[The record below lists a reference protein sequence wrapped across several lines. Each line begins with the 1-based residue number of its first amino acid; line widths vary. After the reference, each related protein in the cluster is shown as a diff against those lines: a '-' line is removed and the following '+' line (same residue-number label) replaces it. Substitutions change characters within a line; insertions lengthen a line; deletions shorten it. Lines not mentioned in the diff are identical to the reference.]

1 MTGMAFPIAIIYLS
15 ASLWTTD
22 SFAQGR
28 RSKYSTELSTV
39 DELHLQTGALGEQA
53 QRCGL
58 VAGDLEAPAR
68 SALDASRLRMIHTAT
83 NFIFVNVNVV
93 AAGAVCAAAINVDL
107 FRSSNEFRASVS
119 VWEHGSVIVGGKD
132 GFNARVREKIDSM
145 TRDFLEDWQKARR

>member
-1 MTGMAFPIAIIYLS
+1 MTGIVSPIAIALLF
-15 ASLWTTD
+15 AGLWPTD
-22 SFAQGR
+22 ALAQGR

-53 QRCGL
+53 ERCGL

-68 SALDASRLRMIHTAT
+68 SVLDASRLRMIHTAT
-83 NFIFVNVNVV
+83 NFVFVNVNVV

-107 FRSSNEFRASVS
+107 FRASNEFRASVS

-132 GFNARVREKIDSM
+132 GFNVRVREKIDSM
-145 TRDFLEDWQKARR
+145 TRDFLADWQKSRR